1 MIVPRMV
8 TDTVA
13 GLIMYGDFI
22 ASGYVPADEQSTAGE
37 KVYVQ
42 VTAPNLTSH
51 KVRLTDEAVQ
61 QMYESESDLRMGSP
75 IMLDVRPMVFRDAQY
90 WRGESFHVRP
100 DGRRPVWPAARPA
113 SDSSSASGTVTTSA
127 ASNAPNASGSGSGS
141 TPKSGGGKS

>member
-1 MIVPRMV
+1 MPRMV

-61 QMYESESDLRMGSP
+61 QMYDSESSLRMGSP
-75 IMLDVRPMVFRDAQY
+75 VMIDVRPMVFRDAQY

-113 SDSSSASGTVTTSA
+113 SDSSSASGTATTSA
-127 ASNAPNASGSGSGS
+127 ASNASGS

>member
-1 MIVPRMV
+1 MPRMV

-61 QMYESESDLRMGSP
+61 QMYESDLRMGSP
-75 IMLDVRPMVFRDAQY
+75 VMMDVRPMVFRDAQY

-113 SDSSSASGTVTTSA
+113 SDSSSAA